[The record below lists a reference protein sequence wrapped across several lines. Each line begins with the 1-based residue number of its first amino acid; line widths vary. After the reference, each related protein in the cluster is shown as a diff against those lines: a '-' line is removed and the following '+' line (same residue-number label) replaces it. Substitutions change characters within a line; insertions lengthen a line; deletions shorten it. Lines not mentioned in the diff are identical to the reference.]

1 MARTRWIWIGC
12 TVAALALLACSG
24 GETQP
29 AVAGEGAS
37 QEALEEAA
45 PEEAA
50 PEETAPEPVVD
61 TGSSP
66 DEEEIDPASLSDS
79 GTVVIKQYQAAWI
92 GSGTLGSGTVTYQG
106 QSYPFRIGGLGFV
119 GFGVAAIDAHGSVYN
134 MSDLESFAGAYGNAR
149 IGLTAADKGKGRLW
163 LKNTNGV
170 VLKLWTEMQGLALT
184 GGVDGIVIAW
194 ESDVQESIQD
204 AKEGTEEAWDDTKEE
219 SKKAWGSV
227 KEQFE

>member
-1 MARTRWIWIGC
+1 MAQIRWIWIGC
-12 TVAALALLACSG
+12 TVVALALLACG
-24 GETQP
+24 GSETQP

-37 QEALEEAA
+37 QEAIEEAA

-50 PEETAPEPVVD
+50 PEEAVPEPVAD

-79 GTVVIKQYQAAWI
+79 GTVMIKQYQAAWI
-92 GSGTLGSGTVTYQG
+92 GSGTLGSGTLTYQG
-106 QSYPFRIGGLGFV
+106 QSYPFRIGGLGFG

-194 ESDVQESIQD
+194 ESDVQESIRD
-204 AKEGTEEAWDDTKEE
+204 AKESTEEAWDDTKEGTKE
-219 SKKAWGSV
+219 AWDAI
-227 KEQFE
+227 KDPFQ

>member
-1 MARTRWIWIGC
+1 MTRTRWSWIGC
-12 TVAALALLACSG
+12 TVAALALVACGG

-29 AVAGEGAS
+29 AGEGQGAS

-50 PEETAPEPVVD
+50 PEPVVD
-61 TGSSP
+61 TGSSR
-66 DEEEIDPASLSDS
+66 DDDEIDPESLSDS
-79 GTVVIKQYQAAWI
+79 GTVTIKQYQAAWI
-92 GSGTLGSGTVTYQG
+92 GSGTLGKGTLTHEG
-106 QSYPFRIGGLGFV
+106 RSYPFRIGGLGFG

-134 MSDLESFAGAYGNAR
+134 MRDLESFAGAYGNAR

-170 VLKLWTEMQGLALT
+170 VLQLWTEMKGLALT

-194 ESDVQESIQD
+194 ESDVQESIRS

-227 KEQFE
+227 KEQFQ